1 MLTLPFTGDP
11 DEGIDKLA
19 LVAVEATG
27 ELHEAWGLDPMLILE
42 SLELVEGI
50 NCLGRFF
57 D

>member
-27 ELHEAWGLDPMLILE
+27 ELHEVWGLDPMLILE
-42 SLELVEGI
+42 SLELVQGI